1 MLIAELAL
9 LVLVAGA
16 ALLRAPGAGPAGGS
30 AVVLA
35 AVAIAGLRAAV
46 VPRPP
51 AFLAVTAALVL
62 AALGLA
68 IVAAV
73 RADRSGSDRG
83 RLTGPVLLL
92 VGAIG
97 LSAALVPTLAGA
109 PPVVLVSA
117 LAGMAAA
124 VGVLVAI
131 GRWVRFPRDDRIPAP
146 PGRERPA
153 AGVILG
159 SAAAALGPHFGVVV
173 GGVVLAAWSG
183 FLLNRR
189 DGGSRVPVAP
199 LLTLPL
205 LAAWWLMATIAG
217 PEGLGMATLPLVPLS
232 PAAELMLA
240 PVVLVAAWAT
250 AGLWPLH
257 RQVPGGLLAVAG
269 ALLVTRVV
277 VPAMPDGL
285 EHWRAL
291 AMPLV
296 VVGLWHAALS
306 DRPAGLA
313 VGMAWIGLLG
323 GTPSGKRGAVLLLAA
338 ALVLELGRRDGRL
351 RRSRTVWVLVAVA
364 ASLGGVLAV
373 EAGLRT
379 EVVYTVAGAAAL
391 VSALAGRQ
399 AMMAS
404 VRSTTEASG

>member
-1 MLIAELAL
+1 M
-9 LVLVAGA
+9 
-16 ALLRAPGAGPAGGS
+16 
-30 AVVLA
+30 
-35 AVAIAGLRAAV
+35 
-46 VPRPP
+46 
-51 AFLAVTAALVL
+51 
-62 AALGLA
+62 
-68 IVAAV
+68 
-73 RADRSGSDRG
+73 
-83 RLTGPVLLL
+83 
-92 VGAIG
+92 
-97 LSAALVPTLAGA
+97 
-109 PPVVLVSA
+109 VSA
-117 LAGMAAA
+117 LAGVAA
-124 VGVLVAI
+124 VGGVLIAI
-131 GRWVRFPRDDRIPAP
+131 GRWVRFPKDDRVPAP
-146 PGRERPA
+146 RGRERTA

-217 PEGLGMATLPLVPLS
+217 PDGLGMATLPLVPLS
-232 PAAELMLA
+232 PAAERMLA

-250 AGLWPLH
+250 SGLWPLH

-296 VVGLWHAALS
+296 VAGLWHAALS
-306 DRPAGLA
+306 ERPAGLA

-323 GTPSGKRGAVLLLAA
+323 GTAAGKRGAALLLAA
-338 ALVLELGRRDGRL
+338 ALVLELGRLDERL
-351 RRSRTVWVLVAVA
+351 LRSRPARVLVVVA
-364 ASLGGVLAV
+364 SSLGGLLAV
-373 EAGLRT
+373 EAGLRS
-379 EVVYTVAGAAAL
+379 EVVYTVVGAAAL
-391 VSALAGRQ
+391 VSALAARQ
-399 AMMAS
+399 AITAS
-404 VRSTTEASG
+404 VRSTTEPSG